1 MLEET
6 LVSVERMGL
15 LFVYVL
21 ATIIFL
27 VAMFRAYTQ
36 RGKEGGLPAEAG
48 FFRLGGCC
56 IHLDIIHRSVGRN
69 GGYCRRQESRSWWWL
84 FRFGCSFVFE

>member
-1 MLEET
+1 M
-6 LVSVERMGL
+6 SVERMGL

-36 RGKEGGLPAEAG
+36 RGKEEGLPAEAG

-56 IHLDIIHRSVGRN
+56 IHLDIILHSVGRN
-69 GGYCRRQESRSWWWL
+69 GGYCGRPESRSWWRL
-84 FRFGCSFVFE
+84 FRVGGSFVFE